1 MHSGNRTFRTNLSI
15 KMLLN
20 VCLLNVITLVFLG
33 HCDCETGLSDKEI
46 RPGTTDR
53 PRPGCSPLC
62 TKCWC
67 YRIPCDQDQPPVVGV
82 TGLFNSEEAIQE
94 MIEDNTAAS
103 IAKSV
108 PVRIDGKVFFLEFL
122 MSIWNSICSFTD
134 IWRWY
139 LDTPMLCK
147 LRCILVSACPIH
159 NFSSSWYSYRNLIML
174 ASTFP

>member
-20 VCLLNVITLVFLG
+20 VCLLNVITLVFFG
-33 HCDCETGLSDKEI
+33 HSDCETALSDKEI

-82 TGLFNSEEAIQE
+82 TGLFNSEEAIRE

-108 PVRIDGKVFFLEFL
+108 PVQINGKVFSRIPAVNLEFDV
-122 MSIWNSICSFTD
+122 F
-134 IWRWY
+134 
-139 LDTPMLCK
+139 
-147 LRCILVSACPIH
+147 
-159 NFSSSWYSYRNLIML
+159 FYRYM
-174 ASTFP
+174 AMTFGYTHAMQIDRVY